1 MGEAEPHGSGTCLP
15 QGHPGTPGLLTEKLR
30 PFSDSMSALP
40 SEKENPGD
48 RFLKE
53 DAAMKA
59 RSSTMTD
66 VEAVGSSFTSSSR
79 TGRRNALPDI
89 RSSAAPGG
97 ALELP
102 LQLQSLSVKEDAQQ
116 KNEETAQDQLENPKE
131 EEK

>member
-1 MGEAEPHGSGTCLP
+1 
-15 QGHPGTPGLLTEKLR
+15 
-30 PFSDSMSALP
+30 
-40 SEKENPGD
+40 
-48 RFLKE
+48 
-53 DAAMKA
+53 MKA